1 MEATENSERGQ
12 PLAVPLERPVRLA
25 AEASLPAPR
34 LQLRWAEADDGDK
47 HYQWHCHYELVLPLR
62 EHDIRRE
69 VYDAEGVQ
77 TGEVSELVVPLKP
90 PTRRGSGCEPCRA
103 QDGTS
108 YCDAPYRDGAH
119 AGWDA
124 AALGGLP
131 VYVIDV
137 QGVPFLKA

>member
-1 MEATENSERGQ
+1 MNAETMEGHDAVAGQ
-12 PLAVPLERPVRLA
+12 VERPVRPA
-25 AEASLPAPR
+25 AEANLPAPR

-47 HYQWHCHYELVLPLR
+47 HYQWRCHYELVLPLR
-62 EHDIRRE
+62 EHDVRRE
-69 VYDAEGVQ
+69 VYDDDGIQ
-77 TGEVSELVVPLKP
+77 TGEVSELVVALKP
-90 PTRRGSGCEPCRA
+90 PTMRASNGEPCRA
-103 QDGTS
+103 RDGTR

-137 QGVPFLKA
+137 QGVPYLKA

>member
-1 MEATENSERGQ
+1 MNAEAIEDHDAVAGQ
-12 PLAVPLERPVRLA
+12 VERPVRPA
-25 AEASLPAPR
+25 AGASLPAPR

-47 HYQWHCHYELVLPLR
+47 HYQWQCHYELVLPLR

-69 VYDAEGVQ
+69 VYDAEGMQ

-90 PTRRGSGCEPCRA
+90 PTRRGSNCEPCRA

-137 QGVPFLKA
+137 QGRPFLKA

>member
-1 MEATENSERGQ
+1 MNAETMESHDAVAGQ
-12 PLAVPLERPVRLA
+12 VERPVRPGA
-25 AEASLPAPR
+25 GASLPAPR
-34 LQLRWAEADDGDK
+34 LQLRWAEADDGDT

-62 EHDIRRE
+62 EPDIRRE
-69 VYDAEGVQ
+69 VYDDDGMQ
-77 TGEVSELVVPLKP
+77 TGEVSELVVPLNP
-90 PTRRGSGCEPCRA
+90 PTRRGGGGEPCRA